1 MWENDFKRKLCEK
14 KGRFRI
20 PGIGGDV
27 GEVVVVVVVVVGG
40 DKECEVYMS
49 MSPKCMA
56 S

>member
-1 MWENDFKRKLCEK
+1 MWENDFTRKLCEK

-27 GEVVVVVVVVVGG
+27 GEVVVVVVGGG